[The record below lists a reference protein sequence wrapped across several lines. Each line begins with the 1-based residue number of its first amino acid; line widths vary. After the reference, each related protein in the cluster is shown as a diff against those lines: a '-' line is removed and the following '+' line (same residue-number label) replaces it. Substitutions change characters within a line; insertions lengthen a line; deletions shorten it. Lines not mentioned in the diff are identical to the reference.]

1 VTVDT
6 TPAPIAVATTGLL
19 TFLWRQCASAD
30 CDVNANTATA
40 AASIAT
46 KRFIEE
52 NLPVESKSMSVIL
65 VRRRPCEVE
74 KPADAP
80 PGYSQPR
87 WRAESGPAAASV
99 KEKVN
104 S

>member
-1 VTVDT
+1 
-6 TPAPIAVATTGLL
+6 
-19 TFLWRQCASAD
+19 
-30 CDVNANTATA
+30 
-40 AASIAT
+40 
-46 KRFIEE
+46 
-52 NLPVESKSMSVIL
+52 MSVIL

-87 WRAESGPAAASV
+87 LQVKSGLAAVSV